1 MMNLFQAKL
10 HVTRTVRQILL
21 DLMDDESLSDAEF
34 LELSDDV
41 GDVVDA
47 LFEGLG
53 LEVTD
58 VLSPGVAQLVVRF
71 DVNA

>member
-1 MMNLFQAKL
+1 MPIHVARL
-10 HVTRTVRQILL
+10 HVTRTIRQILL

-47 LFEGLG
+47 LFEQLG

-58 VLSPGVAQLVVRF
+58 VLSPGVAQLVVHF